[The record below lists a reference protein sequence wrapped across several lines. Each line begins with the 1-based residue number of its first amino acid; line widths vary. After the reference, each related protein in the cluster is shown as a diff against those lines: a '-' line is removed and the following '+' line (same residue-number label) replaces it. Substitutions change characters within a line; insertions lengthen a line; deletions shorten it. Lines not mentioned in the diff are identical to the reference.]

1 MAWIST
7 TFPMSFSQPR
17 HTPTEVPNSGPEA
30 HEDLTIAEQIET
42 MRLESADCPGE
53 SCFMNSR
60 GKKCWI
66 ANGVVERFVRKLG
79 SIHPSDYRAVNGVEW
94 QSLFFRGI

>member
-1 MAWIST
+1 
-7 TFPMSFSQPR
+7 MSFSKSIHNPPR
-17 HTPTEVPNSGPEA
+17 TPDNSPAAQEG
-30 HEDLTIAEQIET
+30 LTIGEQIET

-53 SCFMNSR
+53 SCFMTAC

-66 ANGVVERFVRKLG
+66 TNGVVERFIRKQGAVR
-79 SIHPSDYRAVNGVEW
+79 PSDYHAANGVEW